1 MNVILLGFP
10 GSGKGTQAKAV
21 AERLG
26 MLHFSTGDIFRE
38 EIAKKSEL
46 GEKVQS
52 YLASGRLVPDE
63 VVIEVIKS
71 RVTGANKG
79 LMFDGFPRTVEQA
92 QALDEFFEARG
103 EKIDAVVFLAVP
115 EQEVVGRL
123 TSRRTCAKCGKI
135 YNLNSNPPAAEG
147 KCDDCGSAL
156 TERDDDK
163 PEVVA
168 KRLMVYKAL
177 TEPLISYYRGN
188 GVFLEVPGAL
198 EPAAVTE
205 GLLAALAGK
214 TA

>member
-21 AERLG
+21 AARLG

-38 EIAKKSEL
+38 EIAKKTPL

-71 RVTGANKG
+71 RVTGAGKG
-79 LMFDGFPRTVEQA
+79 ILFDGFPRTVEQA
-92 QALDEFFEARG
+92 QALDEFFDARG

-115 EQEVVGRL
+115 EQEVVSRL
-123 TSRRTCAKCGKI
+123 TARRTCSKCGKV
-135 YNLNSNPPAAEG
+135 YNLNSNPPAVEG
-147 KCDDCGSAL
+147 KCDDCGSPLAA
-156 TERDDDK
+156 RDDDK

-168 KRLMVYKAL
+168 KRLMVYKDL

-205 GLLAALAGK
+205 GLFAALSGRAV
-214 TA
+214 

>member
-21 AERLG
+21 AARLG

-38 EIAKKSEL
+38 EIAKKTPL

-71 RVTGANKG
+71 RVTGVGKG
-79 LMFDGFPRTVEQA
+79 ILFDGFPRTVEQA
-92 QALDEFFEARG
+92 QALDEFFDARG

-115 EQEVVGRL
+115 EQEVVSRL
-123 TSRRTCAKCGKI
+123 TARRTCSKCGKV
-135 YNLNSNPPAAEG
+135 YNLNSNPPAVEG
-147 KCDDCGSAL
+147 KCDDCGSPLAA
-156 TERDDDK
+156 RDDDK

-168 KRLMVYKAL
+168 KRLMVYKDL

-205 GLLAALAGK
+205 GLFSALAGR
-214 TA
+214 AA